1 MSQPESLANAGPTED
16 ARLQAEEYDS
26 LFASSPLKLN
36 NGESVMVPLHPSF
49 GMLDDDR
56 TEDYEDL
63 LMEIETYDRAPD
75 IYIPETKLDDGAI
88 VPSETIKGDL
98 LRPYRV
104 DGVRVRPAHS
114 VKVVQAALGLDAY
127 QKLRDGGKSAAD
139 VWKIWGKQGL
149 EIQARSQGDSKSV
162 GGDVVVEAVSATNS

>member
-1 MSQPESLANAGPTED
+1 MAEKMANAGPAED
-16 ARLQAEEYDS
+16 AQLQADEYDS
-26 LFASSPLKLN
+26 LFGSKPLKLD
-36 NGESVMVPLHPSF
+36 NGEVLMIPLHPSF

-75 IYIPETKLDDGAI
+75 IFIPETKLEDGAI
-88 VPSETIKGDL
+88 VPSETIKGEL
-98 LRPYRV
+98 LRPYRK

-114 VKVVQAALGLDAY
+114 VRVVQVALGMEAY

-162 GGDVVVEAVSATNS
+162 GSDVALEAVSATAG